1 MQPVLRR
8 GHLRPRAIQS
18 PPTEKAGRTSVTTFI
33 GIARRQGSESEGVR
47 DPTWPTNATMTPALP
62 SWLRP
67 AGKEGIRLSADT
79 GEHPIVAPTRAL
91 VAGRPIHRADTESPW
106 ENRDSGVDIDD
117 PAHHELAPGLGSS
130 SRPEVTGNRVN
141 LWRSHCPPHPGHRD
155 RRCASETRREGS
167 GVRLHSAVRARPPA
181 EFGHVHPLL
190 QAARIANI
198 RGRRPRGPASPGL
211 RRVSCIRRTSRMSS
225 AAGRRWTSVLPPS
238 LRPLRDE

>member
-47 DPTWPTNATMTPALP
+47 DPTWPT
-62 SWLRP
+62 
-67 AGKEGIRLSADT
+67 
-79 GEHPIVAPTRAL
+79 RAL

-106 ENRDSGVDIDD
+106 ENRDSGVGIDD

-130 SRPEVTGNRVN
+130 RRPEVTGNRVN
-141 LWRSHCPPHPGHRD
+141 LWRSHCSPHPGHRD
-155 RRCASETRREGS
+155 RRCAAETRREGS

-181 EFGHVHPLL
+181 GFGHVHPLL
-190 QAARIANI
+190 PLTGGTHSEYPRPTAA
-198 RGRRPRGPASPGL
+198 GPASPWLKQGEL
-211 RRVSCIRRTSRMSS
+211 HPTDQPYALGSRMAVHLGAPAFAAT
-225 AAGRRWTSVLPPS
+225 AAG
-238 LRPLRDE
+238 